1 MIQDIAPMKFHNEY
15 QQREC
20 RDTDIV
26 FLFVGNKL
34 LVKKDSKI
42 SFFHIREIKKETDG
56 CCDKRLQDLF
66 SIDDV
71 QYYLLK
77 VWSKEEAE
85 KEIEKQ
91 IDEQV
96 DKQNGN
102 IGNMEWVTIRSLRET
117 VPKKDCFAAATAYH
131 LYVWYRDNRY

>member
-1 MIQDIAPMKFHNEY
+1 MKFHNEY

-26 FLFVGNKL
+26 FLFSENKL
-34 LVKKDSKI
+34 LVKNNSKI
-42 SFFHIREIKKETDG
+42 SFFYIKELTKELTKGTEQKADG
-56 CCDKRLQDLF
+56 FGSKRLQYLF

-85 KEIEKQ
+85 KEVVKQ

-96 DKQNGN
+96 DRQSKKQNDD
-102 IGNMEWVTIRSLRET
+102 IGYMNG
-117 VPKKDCFAAATAYH
+117 
-131 LYVWYRDNRY
+131 